1 MMKIKYIAVD
11 IDGTLL
17 DDHDH
22 YDEQRLVK
30 DITALQQ
37 RGITFVIASGN
48 SLDALLTM
56 FKGKVNNFV
65 AENGGRIFVN
75 GQETSDYPHQRP
87 VLKELLR
94 FIGTIPTPDLLS
106 VSGASQTYIADQYV
120 KVPVPFYPHH
130 AYFHQLADVTE
141 PIYNFNVSWFKQ
153 RPRLEKIN
161 SIVRKINRAFPQVN
175 ATYSGAF
182 GIDILPAGVNKA
194 AGLEKFVKQTG
205 GSLQEVAAFGDTS
218 NDIEMVR
225 AAGCGIAMK
234 NATPDLLAV
243 ADQVTAFDNNHAGL
257 LEAIEHLF
265 HL

>member
-1 MMKIKYIAVD
+1 MKIKYIAVD
-11 IDGTLL
+11 VDGTLL

-94 FIGTIPTPDLLS
+94 FM
-106 VSGASQTYIADQYV
+106 
-120 KVPVPFYPHH
+120 VPFRPQICCR
-130 AYFHQLADVTE
+130 FRELAKRTLLTNTLRSRSPFI
-141 PIYNFNVSWFKQ
+141 PIMH
-153 RPRLEKIN
+153 
-161 SIVRKINRAFPQVN
+161 
-175 ATYSGAF
+175 
-182 GIDILPAGVNKA
+182 
-194 AGLEKFVKQTG
+194 
-205 GSLQEVAAFGDTS
+205 TS
-218 NDIEMVR
+218 
-225 AAGCGIAMK
+225 
-234 NATPDLLAV
+234 TS
-243 ADQVTAFDNNHAGL
+243 
-257 LEAIEHLF
+257 
-265 HL
+265 

>member
-1 MMKIKYIAVD
+1 MKIKYIAVD
-11 IDGTLL
+11 VDGTLL
-17 DDHDH
+17 DDHDY
-22 YDEQRLVK
+22 YDEKRLVK

-37 RGITFVIASGN
+37 RGITFIIASGN

-65 AENGGRIFVN
+65 AENGGRIFIN
-75 GQETSDYPHQRP
+75 GRENSDYPHQRP
-87 VLKELLR
+87 VLEELLR
-94 FIGTIPTPDLLS
+94 FISTLPTPDLLS
-106 VSGASQTYIADQYV
+106 VSGASQTYIADQFIN
-120 KVPVPFYPHH
+120 VPVPFYPHH
-130 AYFHQLADVTE
+130 AYFHQLADITE
-141 PIYNFNVSWFKQ
+141 PIYNLNVSWFKQ
-153 RPRLEKIN
+153 RPRLEKVN
-161 SIVRKINRAFPQVN
+161 TIVRKINQAFPTVN

-194 AGLEKFVKQTG
+194 AGLAKFIKQTG

-225 AAGCGIAMK
+225 AAGCGVAMR
-234 NATPDLLAV
+234 NATPDLLAI

-257 LEAIEHLF
+257 LAAIERLF